1 MTSNYYA
8 IIMAG
13 GGGTRLWPMSRK
25 NKPKQL
31 LPLIDDRTMFKTSV
45 ERLAPLFAPDHIYVV
60 TGPQYVEAMLEN
72 APEIPAENFI
82 VEPYGRNTAPAAGL
96 GVSVIYKR
104 DPNAVVV
111 LLTADHHIGKDQ
123 DFRDLLAAA
132 YDMALQDYIVTLGI
146 SPSHPSTGFGYI
158 HQGEQLRRLDKFD
171 CYEALGFTEKPNA
184 ITAAKFLTSGQ
195 YSWNSGM
202 FIWKAEQALSEF
214 KRQQE
219 KMHSLFQEL
228 IQVVGTEGYEESLS
242 RIWEEMPSES
252 IDVAIME
259 GAEKM
264 AVIPADIGWSD
275 IGSWAAL
282 FDVNEL
288 DGAGNCFKG
297 ADQELIILDTKN
309 TLVYSGRL
317 TVTIGVEDII
327 VIDTEDALLICHKDR
342 SQDVREVVGHLKKNK
357 KDDYL

>member
-1 MTSNYYA
+1 MTTNYYA

-45 ERLAPLFAPDHIYVV
+45 ERLAPLFTTDRIYVV
-60 TGPQYVEAMLEN
+60 TGPQYAAAMQEN
-72 APEIPAENFI
+72 APEIPAENFV

-96 GVSVIYKR
+96 AVAVIYKR
-104 DPNAVVV
+104 DPQAVVV
-111 LLTADHHIGKDQ
+111 LLTADHHIGKEQ

-132 YDMALQDYIVTLGI
+132 HEMALDGYIVTLGI

-158 HQGEQLRRLDKFD
+158 QQGEQLRQVDKFA
-171 CYEALGFTEKPNA
+171 CYEALGFTEKPDA

-202 FIWKAEQALSEF
+202 FIWRAEQALAEF

-219 KMHSLFQEL
+219 KMHSLFQQL
-228 IQVVGTEGYEESLS
+228 IPAVDTAQYEETLS
-242 RIWEEMPSES
+242 KIWEVMPSES

-288 DGAGNCFKG
+288 DDDGNCFKG
-297 ADQELIILDTKN
+297 AAPQRVILDTKN
-309 TLVYSGRL
+309 TMVYSERL
-317 TVTIGVEDII
+317 TATIGVQDII
-327 VIDTEDALLICHKDR
+327 VIDTEDSLLICHKDR
-342 SQDVREVVGHLKKNK
+342 SQDVREVVGHLRKMKM
-357 KDDYL
+357 DDYL